1 MASSDLSRRQF
12 AQTLATT
19 AAAAMVA
26 PRLLSS
32 EAWARSLPEGMP
44 ETTIQLNANENPYG
58 PGPSA
63 VAAITQSEQVA
74 SRYPDGLR
82 DHAIETIARLHN
94 VPPEY
99 VVLGCGSSQ
108 ILEAAD
114 LCFLKSAGTGSA
126 GTPRT
131 LVAAEPT
138 YEAVLN
144 FCNVMHSPSVKVPLT
159 ADHRL
164 DLPKMAAACDGNTGL
179 VYVVN
184 PNNPTGT
191 IVTKKELADFLPRVP
206 QTAVVLMD
214 EAYYHFVED
223 PAYSS
228 TIEWTKQYP
237 NLLVTWTFSKVYGMA
252 GMRLGY
258 GIAQPKIASPLRKR
272 ISYMCANTAVL
283 RAALASLADPDL
295 VPRER
300 KRLNDSRRWLTAE
313 MKRQGREVLPSET
326 NFVMVQLNR
335 DVEPVIKQFRERGIL
350 VGRKFPSMPT
360 YLRVSIGT
368 PAELQTFATTLK
380 QIVPA

>member
-1 MASSDLSRRQF
+1 MATNDLSRRQF

-26 PRLLSS
+26 PSLLTS
-32 EAWARSLPEGMP
+32 EALARSLPEGMP
-44 ETTIQLNANENPYG
+44 DTTIQLNANENPD
-58 PGPSA
+58 GPSPA
-63 VAAITQSEQVA
+63 AMAAITQSEQVA

-82 DHAIETIARLHN
+82 DHAIDVIARLHN
-94 VPPEY
+94 VPREY
-99 VVLGCGSSQ
+99 VALGCGSSQ
-108 ILEAAD
+108 ILQAAD
-114 LCFLKSAGTGSA
+114 LCFLKPA
-126 GTPRT
+126 RT
-131 LVAAEPT
+131 LVVAEPT

-164 DLPKMAAACDGNTGL
+164 DLPKMAAACDANTGL
-179 VYVVN
+179 AYVVN

-191 IVTKKELADFLPRVP
+191 IVTKKELEDFLPRVP
-206 QTAVVLMD
+206 QTAVVLVD
-214 EAYYHFVED
+214 EAYFHFVED

-258 GIAQPKIASPLRKR
+258 GIAQPKIAEALRRR

-283 RAALASLADPDL
+283 RAALASLSDADL

-300 KRLNDSRRWLTAE
+300 KRLNHSRRWLAAE
-313 MKRQGREVLPSET
+313 MKRQGREVIPSEA
-326 NFVMVQLNR
+326 NFVMIQLNR
-335 DVEPVIKQFRERGIL
+335 DVVPVIKQFRDRGIL

-368 PAELQTFATTLK
+368 PGELQTFASTLQ
-380 QIVPA
+380 QIVPAKG